1 MKTLTPEGL
10 SYPDVPL
17 PLQSVIL
24 CVFHPITCVLCI
36 PIRPGLQK
44 IQLHLQHNPPL
55 HSLVVATARVKRRGK
70 NGRCGRRACEAHWPK
85 AGSQP
90 ATSTGQLFTMKLKKF
105 LTYSCVLSWLSWS
118 CLLSMG
124 SESRQK
130 KPHVFSEPKS
140 RTRKAWLPDSPSGG
154 QLPILLLPG
163 CFKAL
168 DRKGHCWAF
177 EACHPAS
184 EHGYVER
191 RVLDKTRHSFSRDI
205 CPLVFRTCVTA
216 NIRDVNYAKEV
227 IS

>member
-17 PLQSVIL
+17 PFQSVIL
-24 CVFHPITCVLCI
+24 CVVHPITYVLCV

-55 HSLVVATARVKRRGK
+55 HSLVVATARIKRRGK
-70 NGRCGRRACEAHWPK
+70 NGRCGRKACQAHWPK

-90 ATSTGQLFTMKLKKF
+90 ATSTGQLFPMKLKKF
-105 LTYSCVLSWLSWS
+105 LT
-118 CLLSMG
+118 LLLCSLVALLILPPLYG
-124 SESRQK
+124 LWVKTK
-130 KPHVFSEPKS
+130 KTHVFSEPKS
-140 RTRKAWLPDSPSGG
+140 RTRKAWLPDSPGGG

-177 EACHPAS
+177 EACHLAS

-191 RVLDKTRHSFSRDI
+191 SVLDKTRH
-205 CPLVFRTCVTA
+205 
-216 NIRDVNYAKEV
+216 
-227 IS
+227 